1 MIIAYI
7 GLGSNLG
14 GDFVSPKQNIASA
27 IEALGEIQSTQMIS
41 ASSLYESKPVGP
53 QDQGDYINAVV
64 KLETDLNA
72 TELLNSLQT
81 IENDHGRERKQ
92 HWGPRTLDLDIL
104 LFGDQIIKNERLTVP
119 HSEICNRPFVL
130 VPLAEIEPDC
140 VIPEKGLVN
149 DLISKLDI
157 AGLKVM
163 P

>member
-1 MIIAYI
+1 MIIVYI

-14 GDFVSPKQNIASA
+14 GDLASPKQNIASA
-27 IEALGEIQSTQMIS
+27 IDALGEIQSTQMIS
-41 ASSLYESKPVGP
+41 ASSFYESKPVGP

-64 KLETDLNA
+64 KLETDLDE
-72 TELLNSLQT
+72 TELLDSLQA

-104 LFGDQIIKNERLTVP
+104 LFGDQIIHDERLTIP
-119 HSEICNRPFVL
+119 HSELCNRPFVL

-140 VIPEKGLVN
+140 VIPEKGQVA
-149 DLISKLDI
+149 DVVSEVDQ

-163 P
+163 S

>member
-1 MIIAYI
+1 MIIVYI

-14 GDFVSPKQNIASA
+14 GDLASPKQNIASA
-27 IEALGEIQSTQMIS
+27 IDTLGEIQATRVIS
-41 ASSLYESKPVGP
+41 ASSFYESKPVGP

-64 KLETDLNA
+64 KLETDLDA
-72 TELLNSLQT
+72 TGLLDSLQA
-81 IENDHGRERKQ
+81 IENDHGRERRQ

-104 LFGDQIIKNERLTVP
+104 LFGDQIIHNERLTVP

-140 VIPEKGLVN
+140 VIPEKGLVA
-149 DLISKLDI
+149 DMVSKVDK
-157 AGLKVM
+157 AGLKVI

>member
-1 MIIAYI
+1 MIIVYI

-14 GDFVSPKQNIASA
+14 GDLASPKQNITSA
-27 IEALGEIQSTQMIS
+27 IDALGEIQSTQMIS

-53 QDQGDYINAVV
+53 QDQADYINAVV
-64 KLETDLNA
+64 KLETDLDA
-72 TELLNSLQT
+72 AELLDSLQA

-104 LFGDQIIKNERLTVP
+104 LFGDQIIHNESLTIP

-140 VIPEKGLVN
+140 VIPEKGLVT
-149 DLISKLDI
+149 DLVSKIDQAELKLIS
-157 AGLKVM
+157 
-163 P
+163 